1 MQEQKVNIETAKL
14 AREKGFDEV
23 CYYIHDPDVGLVSN
37 DKYHRNSKIN
47 VNNLDKTD
55 YVTAPNQSLLQKWLR
70 DRPTPIIVTPSTDF
84 VSWEV
89 EVRTPDEDPEVYW
102 GTVGKEGRW
111 FNSYEEAL
119 EAGLQEAL
127 KLIEIVKNK

>member
-1 MQEQKVNIETAKL
+1 MQEQLITFETAKL
-14 AREKGFDEV
+14 ASEKGYSPILLGEV
-23 CYYIHDPDVGLVSN
+23 FRKSLP
-37 DKYHRNSKIN
+37 
-47 VNNLDKTD
+47 T
-55 YVTAPNQSLLQKWLR
+55 QSLLQKWLR

-102 GTVGKEGRW
+102 GTVGEEGRW

-127 KLIEIVKNK
+127 KLI